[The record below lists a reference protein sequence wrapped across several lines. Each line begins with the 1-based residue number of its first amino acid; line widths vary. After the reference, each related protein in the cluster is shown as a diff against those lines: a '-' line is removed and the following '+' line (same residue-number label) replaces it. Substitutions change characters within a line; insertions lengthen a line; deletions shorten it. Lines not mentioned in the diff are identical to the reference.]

1 MKEIFERVE
10 KKYVLSYEKYESLL
24 KKLDGHIER
33 DKYFNSSIR
42 SIYYDNDAYQMINRS
57 MESPDYKEKIRVRA
71 YEDNAKTVYIECVV
85 IIMINGNMGDGIAV
99 AGSFALIR
107 FRSARGS
114 AKDLTAIFMA
124 MAIGIICGT
133 GYIGIAVLFTL
144 IVCVIGMLLSLVRF
158 GECDGKMRYLKITVP
173 ENMNYDEAF
182 EEVLNKYCSNYELEK
197 VKTLS
202 LGSLFRV
209 EYSIVMRDVSKLREM
224 INELRIRN
232 NNLEIVCG
240 KEAISKEEL

>member
-1 MKEIFERVE
+1 M
-10 KKYVLSYEKYESLL
+10 SL
-24 KKLDGHIER
+24 
-33 DKYFNSSIR
+33 FSSIFTSTFTLGQFLIAVLASMVLGFVV
-42 SIYYDNDAYQMINRS
+42 SIYYMFRNTYSKSFVPSLILIPA
-57 MESPDYKEKIRVRA
+57 
-71 YEDNAKTVYIECVV
+71 IECVV
-85 IIMINGNMGDGIAV
+85 IIMINGNMGAGIAV

-124 MAIGIICGT
+124 MTIGIICGT

-144 IVCVIGMLLSLVRF
+144 IVCAVRMFLSFVKY
-158 GECDGKMRYLKITVP
+158 GECDGQMRYLKITVP
-173 ENMNYDEAF
+173 ENLNYDEAF
-182 EEVLNKYCSNYELEK
+182 EEVLDNYCSSYEIEK

-209 EYSIVMRDVSKLREM
+209 DYSIVMKDTSKIKAM
-224 INELRIRN
+224 IDDLRIRN

-240 KEAISKEEL
+240 KEAVSKEEL